1 MTIFLIVIAG
11 SFCGALAAI
20 GLISAVKFILL
31 RRAYQRARAAMLAD
45 EQAARRLE
53 ASDERQTFLRLLQA

>member
-31 RRAYQRARAAMLAD
+31 RRAYQRARAAILTD
-45 EQAARRLE
+45 EQTPRDLP
-53 ASDERQTFLRLLQA
+53 